1 MSGVR
6 MQKKNR
12 RALGQSL
19 EMAQFLDSGSN
30 KIKRR
35 IRDLERLLKKKK
47 DILPSNIIVE
57 KERTLEALRLEL
69 HNHEVK
75 ENIRKN
81 AKKYHMVRFFE
92 RKKALRRYKKA
103 LKTYKA
109 DENEA
114 NKEALENAEVDL
126 CYVVNF
132 PKSEKYISIFTED
145 DTEASAETNLRR
157 KAFRQLVRG
166 KIADKSLPVSL
177 SNILAGKK
185 LSEEAIGV
193 TLDDA
198 LPRSNQ
204 TDTSHQESDEDSDS
218 NENEKEEDDFFE

>member
-198 LPRSNQ
+198 LSRSNQ
-204 TDTSHQESDEDSDS
+204 TDASHQESDEDSDS

>member
-1 MSGVR
+1 

-92 RKKALRRYKKA
+92 RKKALRRHKKA

-198 LPRSNQ
+198 LSRSNQ
-204 TDTSHQESDEDSDS
+204 TDASHQESDEDSDS

>member
-1 MSGVR
+1 
-6 MQKKNR
+6 
-12 RALGQSL
+12 
-19 EMAQFLDSGSN
+19 
-30 KIKRR
+30 
-35 IRDLERLLKKKK
+35 
-47 DILPSNIIVE
+47 
-57 KERTLEALRLEL
+57 
-69 HNHEVK
+69 
-75 ENIRKN
+75 
-81 AKKYHMVRFFE
+81 MVRFFE

-198 LPRSNQ
+198 LSRSNQ
-204 TDTSHQESDEDSDS
+204 TDASHQESDEDSDS

>member
-1 MSGVR
+1 

-198 LPRSNQ
+198 LSRSNQ
-204 TDTSHQESDEDSDS
+204 TDASHQESDEDSDS

>member
-1 MSGVR
+1 

>member
-204 TDTSHQESDEDSDS
+204 TDASHQESDEDSDS